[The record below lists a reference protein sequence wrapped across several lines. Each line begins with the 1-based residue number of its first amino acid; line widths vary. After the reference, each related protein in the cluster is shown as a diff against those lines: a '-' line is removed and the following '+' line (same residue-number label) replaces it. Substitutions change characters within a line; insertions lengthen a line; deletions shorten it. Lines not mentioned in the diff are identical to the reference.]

1 MQVLLGLRHRGR
13 RRCSNAGPGVKTHDN
28 ITKFAPGNAPCF
40 SCGDGRVCFPQW
52 FPVGGSFNRPR
63 MLDPS
68 NTLVR
73 WLHLRC
79 VVRTSYVSI
88 RVSGWVLT
96 WVVVL
101 VRNGTRANRALALR
115 TQAYERDKTS
125 VWSEDLIKFLP
136 LWKKDP
142 ETVWLG
148 EVSSVVVQQTLRDQG
163 QAFTN
168 FFGSCTGKRKG
179 PTIRPR
185 TTISLRR
192 PLESSLPNLA

>member
-28 ITKFAPGNAPCF
+28 ITKFAPGNAPALA
-40 SCGDGRVCFPQW
+40 
-52 FPVGGSFNRPR
+52 VGMGGCALPSASRRGSFNRPS
-63 MLDPS
+63 MSDLS

-73 WLHLRC
+73 WLHLRR
-79 VVRTSYVSI
+79 VVRTSSVSI

-101 VRNGTRANRALALR
+101 VRNVSCRIGHSRYGPE
-115 TQAYERDKTS
+115 AYERDKTS
-125 VWSEDLIKFLP
+125 VSSEDLIKFLP
-136 LWKKDP
+136 LWKEDP
-142 ETVWLG
+142 GTIWLG
-148 EVSSVVVQQTLRDQG
+148 EVSSVVLQQTLRDQG

-185 TTISLRR
+185 TTISLRP
-192 PLESSLPNLA
+192 PLETSLPNLA